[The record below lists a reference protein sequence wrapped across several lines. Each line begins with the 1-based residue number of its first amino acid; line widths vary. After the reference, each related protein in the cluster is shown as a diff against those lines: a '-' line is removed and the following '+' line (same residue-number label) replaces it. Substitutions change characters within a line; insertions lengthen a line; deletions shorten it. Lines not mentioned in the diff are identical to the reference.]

1 MNIEVPKIFIP
12 IFESEKRYI
21 VLYGGRGGGKSWFV
35 ALYCLIKAMEKKR
48 RILCTREIQRTIK
61 DSVYKLLVDLIQKY
75 PEFEKFFIIK
85 HDMICGVNG
94 SEIIFKGL
102 KHNPTEIKST
112 EGIDICWVEEAQNIS
127 KQSNDLLTPTIRKEN
142 SKIIYT
148 YNPYSIK
155 DVVKTEYID
164 KERDDVHK
172 IRVLYLDN
180 PFLPNVLLHEAEYDK
195 KNDYMLYKH
204 KWLGETL
211 QYSNL
216 LVFADKIVVDD
227 YEYSDNIAIRYGA
240 DWGFSQD
247 PTVLIKVVIDG
258 KILYIEEEAYA
269 IGCDIDKIPELFDR
283 IEGVRKGLIIA
294 DSARP
299 ETISYIRN
307 QGFNIRASI
316 KGAGSVKE
324 GIAFLRSFEK
334 IIINPQCKHTINE
347 FSNYKY
353 KQDKITGEPLNDVQ
367 DGNDHTID
375 AVRYAIEDLMR
386 YYTKAPN
393 TRKNQKVGKSKM
405 KELPAL

>member
-1 MNIEVPKIFIP
+1 
-12 IFESEKRYI
+12 
-21 VLYGGRGGGKSWFV
+21 
-35 ALYCLIKAMEKKR
+35 
-48 RILCTREIQRTIK
+48 
-61 DSVYKLLVDLIQKY
+61 
-75 PEFEKFFIIK
+75 
-85 HDMICGVNG
+85 
-94 SEIIFKGL
+94 
-102 KHNPTEIKST
+102 
-112 EGIDICWVEEAQNIS
+112 
-127 KQSNDLLTPTIRKEN
+127 LLTPTIRKEN

-148 YNPYSIK
+148 YNPYSEK

-216 LVFADKIVVDD
+216 FVFADKIVVDD

-347 FSNYKY
+347 FSNYKF

-393 TRKNQKVGKSKM
+393 TRKNKKVGKSKT